1 MLLERLVINDF
12 RNLRHL
18 ELRPAARFTV
28 LEGDNGQGKTA
39 ILEAIYVMAC
49 LKSFRSHRIADL
61 VRHGESDASIHGLIV
76 HEGIRRSLD
85 VELGA
90 RRRRVSLDGK
100 AARSLTEAL
109 GQLAVVLFAPEDLAI
124 TKGGP
129 AHRRTFLDRAVFN
142 RFRASLDDMKR
153 YETALKQ
160 RNALLRDGGPD
171 RLLDAFDEQLAP
183 AAARVIGWRRRYLAE
198 LQPFFESAMTEVT
211 SGAHVVELQYEGGS
225 PEEEDLVAWLRR
237 RRLDDRRRSTT
248 TAGPHVDDVGV
259 YIDGHLARIVASQGQ
274 HRALVLALKIAEIR
288 LLQHAFGYSPLLLL
302 DDVSSEL
309 DASRNAELMRYLG
322 GPAFD
327 GQVFLTTTDR
337 RHVLIDAPFS
347 CLTIRAGEVVT

>member
-1 MLLERLVINDF
+1 MLLERLVAHDF

-18 ELRPAARFTV
+18 ELTPAARFTV

-49 LKSFRSHRIADL
+49 LKSFRAHRTADL
-61 VRHGESDASIHGLIV
+61 VRHGEADARIHGLIV
-76 HEGIRRSLD
+76 HDGVHRSLD

-109 GQLAVVLFAPEDLAI
+109 GQLTVVLFAPEDLAI

-142 RFRASLDDMKR
+142 RFPSSLDDMKR
-153 YETALKQ
+153 FEIALKQ

-183 AAARVIGWRRRYLAE
+183 AATRVVGWRTRYLSD
-198 LQPFFESAMTEVT
+198 LKPFFESAISEVT
-211 SGAHVVELQYEGGS
+211 RGSHHAELRYEGSTPAG
-225 PEEEDLVAWLRR
+225 EDLIDWLRR
-237 RRLDDRRRSTT
+237 RRVDDRRRSTT
-248 TAGPHVDDVGV
+248 TTGPHVDDIGV
-259 YIDGHLARIVASQGQ
+259 FIDGHLARVVASQGQ

-288 LLQHAFGYSPLLLL
+288 LLQDAFGYSPLLLL

-347 CLTIRAGEVVT
+347 CLTIRAGEVVA